1 MNLVVKKYGG
11 TSVASI
17 AKISKIAENLIEE
30 YNSKKRLVVVLS
42 AMGNST
48 DKLVNLS
55 SRVSKNPN
63 TRDFDML
70 LSSGEQVSVSLLSMI
85 LNERGIAAKSY
96 TGWQAGIKTNIDYNT
111 ARILSIDTKRI
122 RAELKKGF
130 IVVVAGFQ
138 GINNRGD
145 ITTLGRGGSD
155 TTAVALAAALKAQE
169 CQIHTDVDGVYT
181 TDPRI
186 CAKAKRI
193 DVLTYEEM
201 LEMAGLGSRVLQLRS
216 VEFASK
222 YNVPLRVLKYGRGA
236 YIRYCIHKRRI

>member
-17 AKISKIAENLIEE
+17 AKISKIAENLIDD
-30 YNSKKRLVVVLS
+30 YNSKKKLVVVLS

-96 TGWQAGIKTNIDYNT
+96 TGWQAGIKTNIDYSN

-122 RAELKKGF
+122 KLYQTRCK
-130 IVVVAGFQ
+130 AG
-138 GINNRGD
+138 
-145 ITTLGRGGSD
+145 
-155 TTAVALAAALKAQE
+155 KE
-169 CQIHTDVDGVYT
+169 
-181 TDPRI
+181 
-186 CAKAKRI
+186 
-193 DVLTYEEM
+193 YE
-201 LEMAGLGSRVLQLRS
+201 RVS
-216 VEFASK
+216 CS
-222 YNVPLRVLKYGRGA
+222 
-236 YIRYCIHKRRI
+236 